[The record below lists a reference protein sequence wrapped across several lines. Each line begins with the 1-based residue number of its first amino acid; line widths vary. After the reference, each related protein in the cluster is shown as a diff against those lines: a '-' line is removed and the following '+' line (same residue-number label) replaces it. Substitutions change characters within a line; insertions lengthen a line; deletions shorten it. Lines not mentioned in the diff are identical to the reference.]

1 MRKTGVVP
9 WKQKT
14 WNKVKKIQINGRL
27 YPCPW
32 VGGINSINMSTLP
45 KAICRCNANPPKIAM
60 VFFLEQLTL
69 KFTWNRG
76 RPQMAQATR
85 EGTKREAGGGGY
97 HAPCHPTTLQA
108 VVIKTSGYRH
118 TDRHTD
124 QLMRIARKSVLAY
137 AVSWPTTK
145 EAGYTAGKDSVF
157 MTWCWENWTTFLH
170 RTQK

>member
-27 YPCPW
+27 YPCPC
-32 VGGINSINMSTLP
+32 VGRINSINMSTLP
-45 KAICRCNANPPKIAM
+45 KAIRRCNANPPKIAM

-85 EGTKREAGGGGY
+85 EGTKREAGAGG
-97 HAPCHPTTLQA
+97 
-108 VVIKTSGYRH
+108 
-118 TDRHTD
+118 
-124 QLMRIARKSVLAY
+124 
-137 AVSWPTTK
+137 VSRSLPST
-145 EAGYTAGKDSVF
+145 YTAGRGYQNIRVPAYRQTHRPAD
-157 MTWCWENWTTFLH
+157 ENSPEVSPRLCGQLTYDKGS
-170 RTQK
+170 RIYRG